1 MLRDKT
7 VKEFIYETSSESP
20 APGGGSIAALSA
32 ASSAAL
38 IEMVANL
45 TIGKKGYED
54 VREEMENVRAKASSY
69 KEKFINYIDEVRNL
83 ILNEQYYEAQ
93 ELMNNKLLAEDSDS
107 FNKIMAAF
115 KMPKD
120 TEKEKEE
127 RKKEIQAAYKEAAEV
142 PLNVGKNA
150 FQLLEL
156 AEKIITRGNH
166 NAVTDGAV
174 AAMSAR
180 TAVYSAFYNV
190 KINLGSIKDEEFVKH
205 AKEEINLIESKLDNI
220 EKSILSKV
228 KL

>member
-20 APGGGSIAALSA
+20 AQGGGSIAALSA

-69 KEKFINYIDEVRNL
+69 KEKFINYID
-83 ILNEQYYEAQ
+83 
-93 ELMNNKLLAEDSDS
+93 EDSDS

>member
-69 KEKFINYIDEVRNL
+69 KEKFINYIDE
-83 ILNEQYYEAQ
+83 
-93 ELMNNKLLAEDSDS
+93 DSDS

-120 TEKEKEE
+120 TEKEKEQ

-156 AEKIITRGNH
+156 AEKVITRGNH

>member
-1 MLRDKT
+1 MLKKLT
-7 VKEFIYETSSESP
+7 VKDFIYETASDSP

-32 ASSAAL
+32 ASAAAL

-54 VREEMENVRAKASSY
+54 VQGDMEEVKKVTASY
-69 KEKFINYIDEVRNL
+69 KEKFINYIDE
-83 ILNEQYYEAQ
+83 
-93 ELMNNKLLAEDSDS
+93 DSES

-120 TEKEKEE
+120 TDDQKAE
-127 RKKEIQAAYKEAAEV
+127 RTKVVQAAFKGAATV
-142 PLNVGKNA
+142 PLNVAKDA
-150 FQLLEL
+150 FDLLPW
-156 AEKIITRGNH
+156 AEKVVLKGNQ

-180 TAVYSAFYNV
+180 TAVLSALYNV
-190 KINLGSIKDEEFVKH
+190 KINLGSIKDEDFVKDVT
-205 AKEEINLIESKLDNI
+205 KEVEELESKVNDI

-228 KL
+228 NL

>member
-54 VREEMENVRAKASSY
+54 VREEMENVRDKASCY
-69 KEKFINYIDEVRNL
+69 KEKFVSYID
-83 ILNEQYYEAQ
+83 
-93 ELMNNKLLAEDSDS
+93 EDSDS

-127 RKKEIQAAYKEAAEV
+127 RKREIQAAYKEAAEV

-156 AEKIITRGNH
+156 AEKVITRGNH

-205 AKEEINLIESKLDNI
+205 AKEEMELIESKLDNI
-220 EKSILSKV
+220 EKSILSRI

>member
-69 KEKFINYIDEVRNL
+69 KEKFINYID
-83 ILNEQYYEAQ
+83 
-93 ELMNNKLLAEDSDS
+93 EDSDS

-220 EKSILSKV
+220 ERSILSKV